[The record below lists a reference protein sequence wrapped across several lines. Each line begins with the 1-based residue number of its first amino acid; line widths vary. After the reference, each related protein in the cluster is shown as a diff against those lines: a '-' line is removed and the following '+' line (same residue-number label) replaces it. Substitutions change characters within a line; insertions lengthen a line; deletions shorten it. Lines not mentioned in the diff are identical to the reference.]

1 MVRHAAGSVVLLFNQ
16 GCKMSRLLSS
26 CMVTWLLPLLGGC
39 SFFGGGVPAVKVGE
53 VRVQAMPDA
62 NRNSP
67 IVLGVVLIADAE
79 LEKRV
84 LSPDLHWF
92 DSDADLAATYPLAL
106 HAYRCELSP
115 GQEMQL
121 PASLFKGQRAR
132 SVVLLAAMGGAERR
146 ARIDSWRDGGVVAI
160 GRDNWQV
167 TQNSKPAQKTLRL
180 KEMQCKTSGQAS

>member
-1 MVRHAAGSVVLLFNQ
+1 ML
-16 GCKMSRLLSS
+16 RLLALGLVACLS
-26 CMVTWLLPLLGGC
+26 LLLDGC
-39 SFFGGGVPAVKVGE
+39 SFFGGGVPAVEVGE
-53 VRVQAMPDA
+53 VRVQAMADA

-67 IVLGVVLIADAE
+67 IVLGVVMIADTD

-92 DSDADLAATYPLAL
+92 DSDADLAATYPSAL
-106 HAYRCELSP
+106 QAYRCELSP

-121 PASLFKGQRAR
+121 PASLFKGQRAYT
-132 SVVLLAAMGGAERR
+132 VLLLAAMGNVERR
-146 ARIDSWRDGGVVAI
+146 ARIDNWRHGGVIAI

-167 TQNSKPAQKTLRL
+167 TPNTKPAQKTLRL

>member
-1 MVRHAAGSVVLLFNQ
+1 
-16 GCKMSRLLSS
+16 MSRLSTFVLAACLS
-26 CMVTWLLPLLGGC
+26 LLTGGC
-39 SFFGGGVPAVKVGE
+39 SFFGGGAPAVKVGD

-67 IVLGVVLIADAE
+67 VVLGVVLIADTE

-92 DSDADLAATYPLAL
+92 DSDADLVATYPLAL
-106 HAYRCELSP
+106 HAYRCELAP

-121 PASLFKGQRAR
+121 PASLFKGQHAYA
-132 SVVLLAAMGGAERR
+132 VLLLAAMGDAERR
-146 ARIDSWRDGGVVAI
+146 ARIDGWHDGGMVAI

-167 TQNSKPAQKTLRL
+167 TPNTKPARKTLRL